1 MFVTVLAKLV
11 PLFFKSEH
19 ALFFLC
25 SQNCLFWKW
34 HRYFQNLLITPLLL
48 LKFPYPKISAFV
60 KKNLVIS
67 FMLHLWRVDSRVLNW
82 IVPIESDILI
92 FRLGMEDTTLTLEQV
107 EHMLPAPRTISSV
120 RIREFDDTTANPEPI
135 VQDEEEADQLLEEF
149 LSPSKLV
156 STCNHSFCW
165 QFLSFLLCFTF
176 SHFLLQSLLNWSE
189 SGCKWWQLTKLLLY
203 NYPQKN

>member
-1 MFVTVLAKLV
+1 
-11 PLFFKSEH
+11 
-19 ALFFLC
+19 
-25 SQNCLFWKW
+25 
-34 HRYFQNLLITPLLL
+34 
-48 LKFPYPKISAFV
+48 
-60 KKNLVIS
+60 
-67 FMLHLWRVDSRVLNW
+67 
-82 IVPIESDILI
+82 
-92 FRLGMEDTTLTLEQV
+92 MEDTTLTLEQV

-156 STCNHSFCW
+156 STGNHSFCW

-189 SGCKWWQLTKLLLY
+189 SGCKW
-203 NYPQKN
+203 